1 MSGLNLAQMRTHQDT
16 GRLTM
21 PIKFNLD
28 PAIFRWQARHGEKL
42 TYAEL
47 AKRAG
52 ISEPTIYR
60 LTSGQ
65 PTKLDL
71 EKLNRICK
79 VLECEPAELL
89 QRVDTASASLEEAE
103 WRMRQRVEDLETIRQ
118 HTNRSRAGTGIK
130 GENGASE

>member
-1 MSGLNLAQMRTHQDT
+1 MT
-16 GRLTM
+16 
-21 PIKFNLD
+21 IKLVLD
-28 PAIFRWQARHGEKL
+28 PAIFRWQARHGEKM

-71 EKLNRICK
+71 AKLNRICK
-79 VLECEPAELL
+79 VLECGPGDLL
-89 QRVDTASASLEEAE
+89 ERVDTNRMSLEEAQFRIQE
-103 WRMRQRVEDLETIRQ
+103 
-118 HTNRSRAGTGIK
+118 RSESLAAIDEQLRK
-130 GENGASE
+130 DVPSKD

>member
-1 MSGLNLAQMRTHQDT
+1 MAI
-16 GRLTM
+16 RLT
-21 PIKFNLD
+21 LD
-28 PAIFRWQARHGEKL
+28 PAIFRWQARHSEKM

-71 EKLNRICK
+71 GKLNRICK
-79 VLECEPAELL
+79 VLECEPGDLL
-89 QRVDTASASLEEAE
+89 ERVDTTRDTSKADAE
-103 WRMRQRVEDLETIRQ
+103 WLMQQRAEDLETLRQ
-118 HTNRSRAGTGIK
+118 HMPPSTNDKDGYPPY
-130 GENGASE
+130 

>member
-1 MSGLNLAQMRTHQDT
+1 
-16 GRLTM
+16 M
-21 PIKFNLD
+21 PIELQIDK
-28 PAIFRWQARHGEKL
+28 AIYRWQAKHNEKM

-71 EKLNRICK
+71 AKLNRICK
-79 VLECEPAELL
+79 VLECEPGDLL
-89 QRVDTASASLEEAE
+89 GRVDTAVSVSPEVSQWHMEQRAE
-103 WRMRQRVEDLETIRQ
+103 HMRLLRELNPPDDAKALAADTE
-118 HTNRSRAGTGIK
+118 SD
-130 GENGASE
+130 

>member
-1 MSGLNLAQMRTHQDT
+1 MA
-16 GRLTM
+16 
-21 PIKFNLD
+21 IKLILD
-28 PAIFRWQARHGEKL
+28 PAIFRWQARHGEKM

-71 EKLNRICK
+71 SKLNRICK
-79 VLECEPAELL
+79 VLECDPGDLL
-89 QRVDTASASLEEAE
+89 ERVDTGLVTNLADAE
-103 WRMRQRVEDLETIRQ
+103 WQMQQRAEDLEVIRR
-118 HTNRSRAGTGIK
+118 HI
-130 GENGASE
+130 ASSEEPGVDKSQS

>member
-1 MSGLNLAQMRTHQDT
+1 MG
-16 GRLTM
+16 
-21 PIKFNLD
+21 IKLSLD
-28 PAIFRWQARHGEKL
+28 PAIYKWQAKHNQKM

-71 EKLNRICK
+71 GKLNRICK
-79 VLECEPAELL
+79 VLECQPGDLL
-89 QRVDTASASLEEAE
+89 ERVPTREEDNKSGFFE
-103 WRMRQRVEDLETIRQ
+103 SVDLIKWRMQD
-118 HTNRSRAGTGIK
+118 RADAMKAIQEHWSGAEGPKTGSLSSK
-130 GENGASE
+130 EPPPAGNKDVPQ

>member
-1 MSGLNLAQMRTHQDT
+1 MG
-16 GRLTM
+16 
-21 PIKFNLD
+21 IKLSLD
-28 PAIFRWQARHGEKL
+28 PAIYKWQAKYNQKM

-71 EKLNRICK
+71 GKLNRICK
-79 VLECEPAELL
+79 VLECQPGDLL
-89 QRVDTASASLEEAE
+89 ERVPTREEDNKTGFFESLDLIK
-103 WRMRQRVEDLETIRQ
+103 WRMQDRADTMKVIQENWSGAET
-118 HTNRSRAGTGIK
+118 TKVGG
-130 GENGASE
+130 NGGKDTPGGGNDISH